1 MNPDGRPSTLP
12 DCIDPATEYVEGG
25 YLEHDEIYP
34 SIAGLA
40 VFLKKSRETIHKW
53 ARENEQFSD
62 IVTRLMAKQEKILAN
77 SGLKGETNSTIT
89 KLLLTKHGYSDKVE
103 NALTG
108 ADGGPVQI
116 QEIKRVVVDPSN

>member
-1 MNPDGRPSTLP
+1 MPAGRPSTLP
-12 DCIDPATEYVEGG
+12 ESVEPAWEYVNGG
-25 YLEHDEIYP
+25 YLEHDEVYP
-34 SIAGLA
+34 SVAGLA
-40 VFLKKSRETIHKW
+40 VFLGKRRETIHVW
-53 ARENEQFSD
+53 AKENEEFSN
-62 IVTRLMAKQEKILAN
+62 IVESLLAKQEKILAN
-77 SGLKGETNSTIT
+77 SGLKGDTNASIT